1 MQIRDFE
8 DAVYEPLNW
17 PQLIDTL
24 YNDDACSRRFAG
36 QLPITWQRPFMAA
49 SMLPVGGEGMENLV
63 MGAIFARMNGDPVPV
78 MSCAGSGNKGLT
90 CIQDK

>member
-24 YNDDACSRRFAG
+24 YNDDVLQQTVRRA
-36 QLPITWQRPFMAA
+36 IAYNMATA
-49 SMLPVGGEGMENLV
+49 LHGRKYVTG
-63 MGAIFARMNGDPVPV
+63 RR
-78 MSCAGSGNKGLT
+78 
-90 CIQDK
+90 